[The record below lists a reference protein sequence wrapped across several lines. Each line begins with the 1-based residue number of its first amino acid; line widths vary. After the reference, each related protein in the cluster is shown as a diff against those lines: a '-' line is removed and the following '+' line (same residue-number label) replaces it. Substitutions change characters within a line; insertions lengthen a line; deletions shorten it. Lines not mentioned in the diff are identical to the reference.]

1 MRFATADGGWR
12 WMAVSGRL
20 VLGPDGEPLADI
32 AAMRDIQAQ
41 VDART
46 QVVAA
51 GIELE
56 EAYSLLAENSTGV
69 VFRGDND
76 GVLRWVSD
84 SVVSLLGWA
93 PEDMQG
99 LHFRDFVHPDD
110 ASVARA
116 AHDAVMRGDADTIR
130 FRLRE
135 KSGEYR
141 WIEGRVRPVRDA
153 AGAVVGR
160 VGGWRD
166 IEGEVAAL
174 EALAQSE
181 AVLRTAL
188 RSAAIGMALTD
199 EHGAF
204 TLVNPALATMLG
216 RDEEWLLRHRV
227 DDVVGGEHDTLVDSV
242 RDGLTSGRVD
252 KFEGNLPPAQ
262 GGRAAAVG
270 ARRGGE
276 GRHRRRQPRRS

>member
-1 MRFATADGGWR
+1 
-12 WMAVSGRL
+12 
-20 VLGPDGEPLADI
+20 
-32 AAMRDIQAQ
+32 
-41 VDART
+41 
-46 QVVAA
+46 
-51 GIELE
+51 
-56 EAYSLLAENSTGV
+56 
-69 VFRGDND
+69 
-76 GVLRWVSD
+76 
-84 SVVSLLGWA
+84 
-93 PEDMQG
+93 
-99 LHFRDFVHPDD
+99 
-110 ASVARA
+110 
-116 AHDAVMRGDADTIR
+116 MRGDGGHDPG

-166 IEGEVAAL
+166 IEAEVAAL

-216 RDEEWLLRHRV
+216 RDEEWLLGHRV
-227 DDVVGGEHDTLVDSV
+227 DDVVQGEHDTLVDGV
-242 RDGLTSGRVD
+242 RDGLTTGRVD
-252 KFEGNLPPAQ
+252 KYEGNLPLL
-262 GGRAAAVG
+262 RADGQPLWARVAAVKV
-270 ARRGGE
+270 ASADDAPPSFMIQVVDVTVERE
-276 GRHRRRQPRRS
+276 AQDELATGRSTTP